1 MEFRRVL
8 FRSVRPTWTHASVS
22 AGARLGMQW
31 RAHGREISCTV
42 THVDSEHLTFV
53 TDEFIRG
60 VAPGQ
65 QAVFYDG
72 DRVVGSVT
80 IDSSARV

>member
-1 MEFRRVL
+1 M
-8 FRSVRPTWTHASVS
+8 
-22 AGARLGMQW
+22 
-31 RAHGREISCTV
+31 
-42 THVDSEHLTFV
+42 TFV
-53 TDEFIRG
+53 TDEFLRG

-80 IDSSARV
+80 INASRRR

>member
-1 MEFRRVL
+1 M
-8 FRSVRPTWTHASVS
+8 
-22 AGARLGMQW
+22 
-31 RAHGREISCTV
+31 